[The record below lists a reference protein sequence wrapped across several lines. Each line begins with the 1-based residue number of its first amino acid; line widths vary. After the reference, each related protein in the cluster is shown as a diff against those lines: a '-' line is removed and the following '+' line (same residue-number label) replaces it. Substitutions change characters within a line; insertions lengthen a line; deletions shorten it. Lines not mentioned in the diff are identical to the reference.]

1 MKSSVIF
8 GILIIMQT
16 YCKQSKQIINDP
28 FLLMEAANDLET
40 KILNET
46 KNDLDVREVE
56 GSHFI
61 LHNRQ
66 NPITIEQGS

>member
-1 MKSSVIF
+1 
-8 GILIIMQT
+8 MQT
-16 YCKQSKQIINDP
+16 YCKHSKQITNDP

-56 GSHFI
+56 GKYSI
-61 LHNRQ
+61 LHNQ
-66 NPITIEQGS
+66 QSLITIKQDS